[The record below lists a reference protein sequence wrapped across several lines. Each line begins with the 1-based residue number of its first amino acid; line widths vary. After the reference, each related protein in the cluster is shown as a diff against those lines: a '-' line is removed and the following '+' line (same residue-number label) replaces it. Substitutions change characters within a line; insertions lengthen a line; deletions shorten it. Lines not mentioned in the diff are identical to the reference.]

1 MHWQPYLWSLVR
13 QRHKEALGEE
23 TMRNSMGRA
32 AVGRVAEMVGPQG
45 RPERRSGAPT
55 RVVILG
61 GGFAGATTGEHLER
75 AFGADPSVEVTLVSD
90 TSTLL
95 FTPMLAQVASG
106 SLESSHISSPLRKLL
121 RRTNVVRGRV
131 TGIDLKRRMVLLAPE
146 PSSLDGAAPPAV
158 VRRMVPYDHL
168 VVALGSVSNYFGMH
182 NVEKEAFSFKTLWDA
197 VRIRNHVI
205 EVFERANREGDPEI
219 RRALLTFVVA
229 GGGSAGTAIAGG
241 LNDFAR
247 GMLDHYPNVRPEEV
261 QVVLVHPRERILP
274 ELSAPLATYAI
285 ERMADRG
292 VTFRLNARVADAQ
305 PGVVV
310 LDTAEEIRT
319 ETLVWTAG
327 IIPNPL
333 VSALPVER
341 DKRGAVVVDDHLAV
355 PGHRGV
361 WAVGDCAAA
370 TDARTGASCPPT
382 AQFALHEGYTLA
394 HNVHASVRGRPLKA
408 FHFDSP
414 GTLSVVGYRRACAE
428 IKGLRLCGLVG
439 WLAWGAFYLPKLP
452 GLERKVRVLVDWL
465 MESFFSRDIV
475 QTVKFDQPGSAHDDR
490 GAAEPWASEAEAF
503 ALTGSSPQEEAV
515 GA

>member
-1 MHWQPYLWSLVR
+1 MHWQPYLWSSVR
-13 QRHKEALGEE
+13 HRHEEALREE
-23 TMRNSMGRA
+23 TISDNMGRA
-32 AVGRVAEMVGPQG
+32 AVGRVAEMIGPQG
-45 RPERRSGAPT
+45 RPERRSGTPT
-55 RVVILG
+55 RIVILG
-61 GGFAGATTGEHLER
+61 GGFAGATTAEHLER

-106 SLESSHISSPLRKLL
+106 SLEPSHISSPLRKLL
-121 RRTNVVRGRV
+121 RRTDVVRGRV
-131 TGIDLKRRMVLLAPE
+131 TGIDLKRRMVLLAPD
-146 PSSLDGAAPPAV
+146 PSSLDAEAPSV

-168 VVALGSVSNYFGMH
+168 VLALGSVSNYFGMQT
-182 NVEKEAFSFKTLWDA
+182 VEKEAFAFKTMWDA
-197 VRIRNHVI
+197 IRIRNHVI
-205 EVFERANREGDPEI
+205 EVFERANRERDPEI

-247 GMLDHYPNVRPEEV
+247 GMLDHYPNVRPGEV
-261 QVVLVHPRERILP
+261 RIILVHPRERILP

-292 VTFRLNARVADAQ
+292 VTFKLNARVADAR

-327 IIPNPL
+327 IRPNPL

-355 PGHRGV
+355 RGRPGV

-370 TDARTGASCPPT
+370 TDARTGASCPAT
-382 AQFALHEGYTLA
+382 AQFALHEAYTLA

-414 GTLSVVGYRRACAE
+414 GTLSVVGHRRACAE
-428 IKGLRLCGLVG
+428 IKGLRLSGLVG

-452 GLERKVRVLVDWL
+452 GLERKVGVLVDWL

-475 QTVKFDQPGSAHDDR
+475 QTVKFEQPASAHDDR
-490 GAAEPWASEAEAF
+490 GAAQPWASEAEAF
-503 ALTGSSPQEEAV
+503 EKRERSAA
-515 GA
+515 

>member
-1 MHWQPYLWSLVR
+1 MHWQPYLWSSVR
-13 QRHKEALGEE
+13 QRHEEALREE
-23 TMRNSMGRA
+23 TMRDSMGHA
-32 AVGRVAEMVGPQG
+32 AVGRVAQMVGPQD
-45 RPERRSGAPT
+45 RPERQSATPT
-55 RVVILG
+55 RIVILG
-61 GGFAGATTGEHLER
+61 GGFAGATTAEHLDR

-106 SLESSHISSPLRKLL
+106 SLEPSHISSPLRKLL

-131 TGIDLKRRMVLLAPE
+131 SSIDLKRRMVLLAPD
-146 PSSLDGAAPPAV
+146 PSSLDGGAPAV
-158 VRRMVPYDHL
+158 VRRIVPYDHL
-168 VVALGSVSNYFGMH
+168 VVALGSVSNFFGMH
-182 NVEKEAFSFKTLWDA
+182 NVEKEAFAFKTLWDA
-197 VRIRNHVI
+197 VRIRNHAI
-205 EVFERANREGDPEI
+205 EVFERADREGDSEI

-247 GMLDHYPNVRPEEV
+247 GMLDHYPNIQPEEV
-261 QVVLVHPRERILP
+261 RVILVHPRERILP

-292 VTFRLNARVADAQ
+292 VTFKLNTRVADAQ

-310 LDTAEEIRT
+310 LDTAEKIRT

-370 TDARTGASCPPT
+370 TDGRTGASCPPT
-382 AQFALHEGYTLA
+382 AQFALHEAHMLA
-394 HNVHASVRGRPLKA
+394 HNIHASVRGRPLKA

-414 GTLSVVGYRRACAE
+414 GTLSVVGHRRACAE

-475 QTVKFDQPGSAHDDR
+475 QTVKFDHPSSAHDDR
-490 GAAEPWASEAEAF
+490 GAAEPWSSEAEAF

>member
-13 QRHKEALGEE
+13 QRHEEALREE
-23 TMRNSMGRA
+23 TMRDSMGRA
-32 AVGRVAEMVGPQG
+32 AVGRVAQMVGPQDH
-45 RPERRSGAPT
+45 PERQSATPT
-55 RVVILG
+55 RIVILG
-61 GGFAGATTGEHLER
+61 GGFAGATTAEHLER

-90 TSTLL
+90 TSGLL

-106 SLESSHISSPLRKLL
+106 SLEPSRISSPLRKLL

-131 TGIDLKRRMVLLAPE
+131 SGIDLKRRMVLLAPD
-146 PSSLDGAAPPAV
+146 PSSLDGAATAV

-182 NVEKEAFSFKTLWDA
+182 NVEKEALAFKTLWDA

-205 EVFERANREGDPEI
+205 EVFERADRERDPEI

-247 GMLDHYPNVRPEEV
+247 GMLDHYPNIRPEEV
-261 QVVLVHPRERILP
+261 RVILVHPRERILP
-274 ELSAPLATYAI
+274 ELSAPLAAYAI

-292 VTFRLNARVADAQ
+292 VTFELNARVADAQ

-327 IIPNPL
+327 IRPNPL
-333 VSALPVER
+333 VSALAVER

-355 PGHRGV
+355 PGHPGV

-382 AQFALHEGYTLA
+382 AQFALHEAYTLA

-414 GTLSVVGYRRACAE
+414 GTLSVVGHRRACAE

-475 QTVKFDQPGSAHDDR
+475 QTVKFDQPASAHDDR
-490 GAAEPWASEAEAF
+490 GAAEPWASETEAF
-503 ALTGSSPQEEAV
+503 APSGSSPEEEAV